1 MCVCLCIL
9 ASSRIPDMILEDKLL
24 ISEVVLSHKDPPKTI
39 QIGVAPRQSINP
51 RGAPHPPERQLEDTL
66 AFAGRHDETTLV
78 RRLCALD
85 CHPQFIGR
93 CRRQASPSTSNFT

>member
-51 RGAPHPPERQLEDTL
+51 RGAPHPPQKDSLKTLWLSRGDMMKQRSLEDFVPWPVT
-66 AFAGRHDETTLV
+66 H
-78 RRLCALD
+78 
-85 CHPQFIGR
+85 
-93 CRRQASPSTSNFT
+93 SS